1 MEILMICYNLEYFG
15 FLDINLD
22 KLSCISVCLIFV
34 DKNDT
39 IKQFQIIADA
49 GRPNLPFW
57 RTFVMF
63 YTPFYSF
70 ITKIV

>member
-1 MEILMICYNLEYFG
+1 MKSKIREIMEILMICYNLEYFG

-39 IKQFQIIADA
+39 INQF
-49 GRPNLPFW
+49 
-57 RTFVMF
+57 
-63 YTPFYSF
+63 
-70 ITKIV
+70 